1 MLGVNTY
8 IYCVCVKFVKVAL
21 EESQQSVL
29 GGLLVE
35 LLVGEQVQE
44 AFPAVEEH
52 VVPGCPQGAQD
63 VQ

>member
-1 MLGVNTY
+1 MLGLLVA
-8 IYCVCVKFVKVAL
+8 FAL
-21 EESQQSVL
+21 EESHQSVL
-29 GGLLVE
+29 GCFLVE